1 MTTTEHQYRPH
12 GGHHSRG
19 GYQMTIKEYREW
31 DGTFTMAERAKA
43 EEREQAM
50 FKTLTET
57 EIDEYFNLCS
67 AHVYAFVDFGAK
79 EDRRTAK
86 ALNDFCNAHNFT
98 IKEAMIVY

>member
-1 MTTTEHQYRPH
+1 
-12 GGHHSRG
+12 
-19 GYQMTIKEYREW
+19 MTIKEYREW

-50 FKTLTET
+50 FDTLTEA